1 MRIDWAAP
9 KRGRERAESVAKK
22 RDSTI
27 GERTKRAES
36 GGRAPTAD
44 DKKDATI
51 VSNSCVDTGVQ
62 IRNEFGGLCTRSVCD
77 RGSLQRRQSS
87 KTRRRRPTL
96 RLDRLLYFCA
106 LSVVTWA
113 GGRLLQF
120 ILDLSTPDLGSGGMS
135 HVSADSVASY
145 FYSMLYDVARTEHNV
160 AS

>member
-1 MRIDWAAP
+1 M
-9 KRGRERAESVAKK
+9 KRQSIASDGS
-22 RDSTI
+22 
-27 GERTKRAES
+27 
-36 GGRAPTAD
+36 
-44 DKKDATI
+44 TI

-120 ILDLSTPDLGSGGMS
+120 ILDLSTPDLGSGGVPIRTCATQS
-135 HVSADSVASY
+135 ILSSRCNQLVRQTAPDPQS
-145 FYSMLYDVARTEHNV
+145 SMRAYCHRTAFLRLERGDDFATIPTLVAR
-160 AS
+160 AARSRQM